1 MCGHALRVIFFILIQ
16 NYDFLCLLAN
26 CLAAVL
32 LLKPHLCN
40 ANLSLLGLLRVPMP
54 PCMPPNLAA
63 KLILR
68 GEVPVR
74 NGVRKLLPVVL
85 RK

>member
-1 MCGHALRVIFFILIQ
+1 
-16 NYDFLCLLAN
+16 
-26 CLAAVL
+26 
-32 LLKPHLCN
+32 
-40 ANLSLLGLLRVPMP
+40 
-54 PCMPPNLAA
+54 MPPNLAA